1 MNMNKSDSGSFY
13 GEASD
18 TGVPTGDT
26 IAEILENIKNLEQG
40 QHVLDDEEIIYWKKQ
55 LKIAYEELLN
65 ELNEDLEEANK
76 KNRHHQQSQDE
87 PLLIE
92 EVDGEVIANDSSE
105 EEEKT
110 RLTLARKVI
119 SIRKKIRETKASI
132 GNIEE
137 EIDTNG

>member
-1 MNMNKSDSGSFY
+1 MNKSDSGSFY

-65 ELNEDLEEANK
+65 ELNEDLEEANR